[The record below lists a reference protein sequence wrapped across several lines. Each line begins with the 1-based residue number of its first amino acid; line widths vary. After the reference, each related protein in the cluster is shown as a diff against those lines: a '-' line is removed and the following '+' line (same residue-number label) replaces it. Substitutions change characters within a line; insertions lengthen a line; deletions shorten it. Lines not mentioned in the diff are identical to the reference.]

1 MKSRK
6 YRIVY
11 HTADKVYVSILFYS
25 HTNEFWNDLQHD
37 LIDLGIRNAT
47 VFFDYV
53 VQNGRNNRILL
64 GSIVNN
70 ILHEGMTLVEDSSMV
85 ASVIKIFNDFFKM
98 HTHYIIKSQLPT
110 REKTFILNMLG
121 V

>member
-1 MKSRK
+1 MRSGK
-6 YRIVY
+6 YRIIDY
-11 HTADKVYVSILFYS
+11 TADKVYVSILFYS

-64 GSIVNN
+64 SSIVDS
-70 ILHEGMTLVEDSSMV
+70 ILHEGMTLAEDSSMV
-85 ASVIKIFNDFFKM
+85 DSVIKIFNDFFKI
-98 HTHYIIKSQLPT
+98 HTQYILKSQLPT
-110 REKTFILNMLG
+110 REKALILNMLG
-121 V
+121 I

>member
-47 VFFDYV
+47 VF
-53 VQNGRNNRILL
+53 LT
-64 GSIVNN
+64 
-70 ILHEGMTLVEDSSMV
+70 M
-85 ASVIKIFNDFFKM
+85 
-98 HTHYIIKSQLPT
+98 
-110 REKTFILNMLG
+110 
-121 V
+121 